1 MDKQQESNRHIQL
14 CKLTSGFSCAQFV
27 CIFAP
32 LMDYSMFRLK
42 SYSDDDCG
50 PDDAIP
56 SFRRNFCL
64 AYCNFM
70 M

>member
-1 MDKQQESNRHIQL
+1 
-14 CKLTSGFSCAQFV
+14 
-27 CIFAP
+27 
-32 LMDYSMFRLK
+32 MFRLK

-50 PDDAIP
+50 ADDAIP
-56 SFRRNFCL
+56 SFRLNFCM